1 MFKTSDLYELISWL
15 ILGLFWLGKTTPRMT
30 ALPDC
35 AQNKGLSPDEGET
48 KPHAFDHPSDR
59 TKDSGSCGND
69 VWFYSEALALSR
81 KNKSR
86 SNERRRKED
95 RREAAACN
103 NERTVS
109 GEI

>member
-1 MFKTSDLYELISWL
+1 MLKVNDFYELISWL
-15 ILGLFWLGKTTPRMT
+15 LLSLFWLGKTTSRMT
-30 ALPDC
+30 ALSEC
-35 AQNKGLSPDEGET
+35 AQNKGMPPDVAET
-48 KPHAFDHPSDR
+48 KIRAFDKPPDAAKESDLCR
-59 TKDSGSCGND
+59 ND